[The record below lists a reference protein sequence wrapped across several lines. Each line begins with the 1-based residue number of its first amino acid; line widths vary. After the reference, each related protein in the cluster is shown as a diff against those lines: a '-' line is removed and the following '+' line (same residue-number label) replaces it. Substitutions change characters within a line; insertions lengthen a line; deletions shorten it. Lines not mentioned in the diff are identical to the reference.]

1 MRRYLIPSMTWLL
14 SGLAAAVGVN
24 DQMGNSRLITEQ
36 HESAA
41 VSDLPVVDAV
51 LVRKGERRMYLMRHG
66 EVVRTYHVALG
77 LMPEGGKEHAGD
89 FRTPEGSYRLTRRNS
104 HSDYFL
110 SIQVSY
116 PNDSDLHRA
125 RANHWNPG
133 GSIMIHGLPTT
144 LKHPVDYYQHQ
155 DWTDGCIALSNSDMV
170 EFWLITQDNIPIDI
184 QP

>member
-1 MRRYLIPSMTWLL
+1 MRRLVILSCTWLL

-24 DQMGNSRLITEQ
+24 DQIGSGDLNADQ
-36 HESAA
+36 HESAG
-41 VSDLPVVDAV
+41 VNGLPVVDAV
-51 LVRKGERRMYLMRHG
+51 LVRKGERRMYLMRRG
-66 EVVRTYHVALG
+66 EIVRTYHVALG

-89 FRTPEGSYRLTRRNS
+89 FRTPEGSYRLTRRNP

-133 GSIMIHGLPTT
+133 GSIMIHGLPTN
-144 LKHPVDYYQHQ
+144 LRHPVDYYQHQ

-170 EFWLITQDNIPIDI
+170 EFWLITQDNIPIQI
-184 QP
+184 EP